1 MNERYL
7 PGVDSVARLIQE
19 FNKLPGIGPK
29 SAQRLAYYLIRMP
42 SEEADSLAKS
52 IIAVKDKTILCSVC
66 QSITDQDPCIICSDP
81 ERNKKYI
88 CVVEEPLDVL
98 AIEKTKTYKGLYHVI
113 HGVISPLNA
122 IGPEDLKIMELLDR
136 LKIGGIE
143 EVILAINSNLEGE
156 ATTMYIQRLITPLG
170 IQMSRL
176 ARGLP
181 SGAEIEY
188 TDEITLSRAIEGR
201 QEI

>member
-143 EVILAINSNLEGE
+143 EVILAINSTLEGE

>member
-1 MNERYL
+1 MDERYL

-143 EVILAINSNLEGE
+143 EVILAINSTLEGE

>member
-7 PGVDSVARLIQE
+7 PGVDSVARLCQE

-42 SEEADSLAKS
+42 SEEAESLAKS
-52 IIAVKDKTILCSVC
+52 IIAVKDKAILCSVC

-98 AIEKTKTYKGLYHVI
+98 AIEKTKIYKGLYHVI
-113 HGVISPLNA
+113 HGIISPLNA

-143 EVILAINSNLEGE
+143 EVILAINSSLEGE

-170 IQMSRL
+170 IKMSRL

>member
-1 MNERYL
+1 MNEQYL
-7 PGVDSVARLIQE
+7 HGVDSVTHLIQE

-29 SAQRLAYYLIRMP
+29 SAQRLAHYLIRMP
-42 SEEADSLAKS
+42 SEEAESLAKS
-52 IIAVKDKTILCSVC
+52 ILAVKDKTILCSTC
-66 QSITDQDPCIICSDP
+66 QSITDQNPCAICSDS

-122 IGPEDLKIMELLDR
+122 IGPEDLKIKELLDR
-136 LKIGGIE
+136 LKIDGIE

-156 ATTMYIQRLITPLG
+156 ATAMYIQKLITPLG
-170 IQMSRL
+170 VKMSRL